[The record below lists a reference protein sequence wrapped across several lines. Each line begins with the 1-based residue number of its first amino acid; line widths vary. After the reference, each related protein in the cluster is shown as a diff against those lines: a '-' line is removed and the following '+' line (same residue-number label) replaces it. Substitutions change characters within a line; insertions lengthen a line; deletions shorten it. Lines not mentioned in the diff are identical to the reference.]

1 MAHTSLSPSI
11 AAPLPSPIPL
21 PLSSLSLLTLPSP
34 SPSPSLFPFP
44 LPLPSPS
51 PSPSNSV
58 QKLANEYVSKLGRLD
73 SDRNTSLQEAV
84 NVFENFIV
92 SFENMTKPHEGQ
104 FTIDEFQRGRESIFN
119 VAVAFEKF
127 ALNYGKHHLPIKIVS
142 HKMVLEVQ
150 KAYRQNA
157 SDFYFDVHEWQTN
170 INIASS
176 NFADNGS
183 VVVGCVYKNLQ
194 DILPKSQPSRNGT
207 GSTRYLGSRII
218 MAAMEPKPKKLL
230 ENVVLKFKNI
240 EIEER
245 VKNCMF
251 WRGFSDSSDGFSDEG
266 CHVVTS
272 RSNSEETVCSC
283 NHLTHFAVL
292 FDYNDGTKL
301 SKQDETV
308 LKTITYIGLSL
319 SIIGMLITSAL
330 YFFFTDVRQPLSQIR
345 LSLSVSLGV
354 GQLIFLAGVNA
365 TEHTAACIAVAA
377 LMQYFLTAAFCW
389 MLVEG
394 IYLYLFV
401 VKVYNINT
409 KMHMYHVISWGLP
422 MIMMAISLGIAAAKE
437 GIQSYVSDKY
447 CWLSSTNNLI
457 WIFVSFVTLIEVL
470 NILIIVRVIKEM
482 TNLVQPTG
490 EDDHIKQIRIG
501 IKACALMIPLLGV
514 TWLFGLLSP
523 VQKAFAY
530 IFTILNSTQQLT
542 SCKLVL
548 SFI

>member
-1 MAHTSLSPSI
+1 
-11 AAPLPSPIPL
+11 
-21 PLSSLSLLTLPSP
+21 
-34 SPSPSLFPFP
+34 
-44 LPLPSPS
+44 
-51 PSPSNSV
+51 
-58 QKLANEYVSKLGRLD
+58 
-73 SDRNTSLQEAV
+73 
-84 NVFENFIV
+84 
-92 SFENMTKPHEGQ
+92 MTKPHEGQ

-530 IFTILNSTQQLT
+530 IFTILNSTQGFLIFVLHGLRNSQIRERLKRKMNVVFTT
-542 SCKLVL
+542 SNKEDSTRKSPQVNL
-548 SFI
+548 SDVGDARAVELQSRSDIKPN